1 MPQDNCGLFNQANAQ
16 NSPRPV
22 IGTLPKIK
30 KRVIIEGMYELDFT
44 SSARQDLKA
53 LRKFD
58 QQLVLDGI
66 DEQLRFEPIV
76 ETPNRKRL
84 EPNDIAE
91 WELRLGKYRVF
102 YDVEEQVKIVA
113 IKAIGYKVGN

>member
-1 MPQDNCGLFNQANAQ
+1 
-16 NSPRPV
+16 
-22 IGTLPKIK
+22 
-30 KRVIIEGMYELDFT
+30 MYELDFT
-44 SSARQDLKA
+44 RSARQDLEA

-66 DEQLRFEPIV
+66 DEQLRFEPMV

-113 IKAIGYKVGN
+113 IKAIGYKVGNELYIRGERREL

>member
-1 MPQDNCGLFNQANAQ
+1 
-16 NSPRPV
+16 
-22 IGTLPKIK
+22 
-30 KRVIIEGMYELDFT
+30 MYELDFT
-44 SSARQDLKA
+44 RSARQDLEA

-66 DEQLRFEPIV
+66 DEQLRFEPMV

-84 EPNDIAE
+84 EPSDIAE

-102 YDVEEQVKIVA
+102 YDVEEQVKIVT
-113 IKAIGYKVGN
+113 IKAIGYKVGNELYFRGERREL